1 MRYLCRILFLHKPSL
16 LDVNKNFSSNLHCI
30 GSTIKDLRL
39 QKKMTQSHLATLCDI
54 DIRSIQRIEKG
65 QQNISVSLLLLLAES
80 LETSA
85 HLILK
90 ECDIKVRP

>member
-1 MRYLCRILFLHKPSL
+1 M
-16 LDVNKNFSSNLHCI
+16 NKNFASNLQCI

-54 DIRSIQRIEKG
+54 DIRSLQRIEKG
-65 QQNISVSLLLLLAES
+65 QQNISISLLLLIAES

-85 HLILK
+85 HLIIK
-90 ECDIKVRP
+90 DCDVKVRP

>member
-1 MRYLCRILFLHKPSL
+1 
-16 LDVNKNFSSNLHCI
+16 
-30 GSTIKDLRL
+30 
-39 QKKMTQSHLATLCDI
+39 MTQSHLATLCDI